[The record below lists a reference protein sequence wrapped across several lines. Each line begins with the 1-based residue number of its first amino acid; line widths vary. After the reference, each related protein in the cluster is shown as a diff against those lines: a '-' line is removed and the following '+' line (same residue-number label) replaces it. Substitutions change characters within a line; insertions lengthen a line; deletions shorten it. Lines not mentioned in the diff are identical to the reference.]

1 MEPKCVY
8 LVWKAGSEP
17 QLLPNGKAVSSLK
30 FLYVG
35 GMMSI
40 LYDVLPVDFILF

>member
-1 MEPKCVY
+1 MC

-35 GMMSI
+35 GMMYM
-40 LYDVLPVDFILF
+40 LDVLPDDFILF